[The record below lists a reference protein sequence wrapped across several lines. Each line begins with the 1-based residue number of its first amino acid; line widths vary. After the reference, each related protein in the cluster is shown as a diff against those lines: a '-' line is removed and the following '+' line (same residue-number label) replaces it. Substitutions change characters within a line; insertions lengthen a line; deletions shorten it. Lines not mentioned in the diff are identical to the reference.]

1 MFKFFQ
7 SELMKVFVNGQMNTF
22 PRSIKLGVVFYV
34 DVGTTPPSRKDLFT
48 LRYLFTMLVFIYQ
61 HERIPSKLYNL
72 FNVAYNNINSTL
84 TLKRKLAWCLELTSV
99 VYKWGIISRFVQ
111 KRLHD
116 QILSLSSSISFV
128 ILGLTSL
135 SQETDAG
142 QILNFIS

>member
-1 MFKFFQ
+1 MLCFMLTLAQ
-7 SELMKVFVNGQMNTF
+7 LH
-22 PRSIKLGVVFYV
+22 PLGKIYLP
-34 DVGTTPPSRKDLFT
+34 GGIYLPCW
-48 LRYLFTMLVFIYQ
+48 YLFTNMKEY
-61 HERIPSKLYNL
+61 HPKLYNL

-128 ILGLTSL
+128 ILGLACHKKQMLDKFWISL
-135 SQETDAG
+135 ARLSKIMDGWFKDGE
-142 QILNFIS
+142 IMCS